1 MAEGALT
8 WFANRASAST
18 PVLQN
23 QEPEV
28 ADTAPESTPVL
39 QNQETAARRLAR
51 DGKWYT
57 FAEFSEHYGYQA
69 EEKWQDASS
78 SIPVLN

>member
-8 WFANRASAST
+8 WFANRKPAVADMAPASM

-23 QEPEV
+23 QEP
-28 ADTAPESTPVL
+28 
-39 QNQETAARRLAR
+39 AARRLAR

-69 EEKWQDASS
+69 EENGKMLLRVSRC
-78 SIPVLN
+78 